1 MKITREEAIA
11 VALEQYGPQYKNL
24 EFAGLLL
31 KIALLTRNIGEGTC
45 YEVLEV
51 DGPDD
56 LEMLLDELVEI
67 ELVIHEDDE
76 IIISAE
82 GVKALTVAAEHYN
95 EVNGIVKQ
103 KKEKKEKVAKA
114 PDIPEHEFQAAVAI
128 ADFISREYLTFIKL
142 DQAKTRWSIRLAK
155 NDYKLRAF
163 EIFKNGVFRLY
174 SGGKMSDDIH
184 AFMESIGAD
193 IKAGNHYYYDAK
205 CSDALAIKEFFEGK
219 ANVES

>member
-11 VALEQYGPQYKNL
+11 FALEQYGPQYNDPK
-24 EFAGLLL
+24 FAALLL

-56 LEMLLDELVEI
+56 LEMLLDELVEL
-67 ELVIHEDDE
+67 ELVLHEEDE

-95 EVNGIVKQ
+95 ATNGVVKE

-114 PDIPEHEFQAAVAI
+114 PDIPEAEFQAVVAI
-128 ADFISREYLTFIKL
+128 ADFISREYLTFVKL

-155 NDYKLRAF
+155 NEYKLRAF

-174 SGGKMSDDIH
+174 AGGKMSDDIH
-184 AFMESIGAD
+184 QFMESIGAD

-219 ANVES
+219 VDAT